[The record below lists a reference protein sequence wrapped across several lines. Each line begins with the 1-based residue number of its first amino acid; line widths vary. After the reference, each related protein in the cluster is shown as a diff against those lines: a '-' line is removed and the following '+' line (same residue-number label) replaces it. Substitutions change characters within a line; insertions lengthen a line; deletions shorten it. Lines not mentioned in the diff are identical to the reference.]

1 MSTEIHHSSNFLS
14 RAFKRWAELTFDHP
28 LIAIVSCC
36 IVLIV
41 AALQAQ
47 YIGVDMSTEAMLR
60 KNDPARVA
68 YSEFR
73 QQFGREDAIIIAIAS
88 PDGLN
93 QTLLQQIDT
102 LQQTLA
108 NEVAYVDK
116 ITSLINARYT
126 YGDDDELV
134 VEDLLENFPD
144 YRWTNAALNDYVL
157 SQPNYIGRLISR
169 DGQYTAVVIELQT
182 YLQASDGR
190 RLLSEQETQQAVN
203 DIRRVLAN
211 TPALQWQLS
220 GQPVLEVTL
229 NDLTAK
235 ETQFTSAAGA
245 LLVFGLTLLFFRRA
259 SGVFFPQLIIV
270 TSILSTIAV
279 MAYFGS
285 PFTLTTNAV
294 LALMLGIAVAD
305 AVHILTL
312 FLPNP
317 ILTSSRIP

>member
-47 YIGVDMSTEAMLR
+47 HIGVDMSTEAMLR

-144 YRWTNAALNDYVL
+144 YRWTNAALNDYVI

-190 RLLSEQETQQAVN
+190 R
-203 DIRRVLAN
+203 
-211 TPALQWQLS
+211 
-220 GQPVLEVTL
+220 
-229 NDLTAK
+229 
-235 ETQFTSAAGA
+235 
-245 LLVFGLTLLFFRRA
+245 
-259 SGVFFPQLIIV
+259 
-270 TSILSTIAV
+270 
-279 MAYFGS
+279 
-285 PFTLTTNAV
+285 
-294 LALMLGIAVAD
+294 
-305 AVHILTL
+305 
-312 FLPNP
+312 
-317 ILTSSRIP
+317 